1 MKCMLSRNLETD
13 PTAVAWRLKV
23 INCKKPCAKTPFLMN
38 RETAELGFYNT
49 KELLGVSV
57 STNPER

>member
-1 MKCMLSRNLETD
+1 MKCMLSRDLETN
-13 PTAVAWRLKV
+13 PKVVAWRLKV
-23 INCKKPCAKTPFLMN
+23 INCKKPNAKTSFLMN
-38 RETAELGFYNT
+38 RETAEFGFYNT